1 MSNIKIIF
9 TDIDCTIFDHSVK
22 PSRFDYQSIKYLKSL
37 QKKGILVFFCTA
49 RPYHSVKRIHILDLI
64 KPDGMIVANGGL
76 ILLHDQIIYGPYMD
90 QIEFIELCELANKY
104 NGNVEGIRP
113 FDCFIINDNKD
124 SVIELFETYPE
135 DVPDVE
141 DYHDQKVIGATLFI
155 HKDYDEK
162 IRLLLPKD
170 FYYFRYHDYGVD
182 YSSIPHIKGDAVKI
196 TLEKLGI
203 SKENAMAIGDDEADI
218 SMFEQVKYGVAMG
231 NAKDKVKERATI
243 ITKDI
248 DHHGVRYILKKLI

>member
-22 PSRFDYQSIKYLKSL
+22 PSRFDYQSIKYLKKL

-104 NGNVEGIRP
+104 NGNVI
-113 FDCFIINDNKD
+113 
-124 SVIELFETYPE
+124 
-135 DVPDVE
+135 
-141 DYHDQKVIGATLFI
+141 
-155 HKDYDEK
+155 
-162 IRLLLPKD
+162 
-170 FYYFRYHDYGVD
+170 
-182 YSSIPHIKGDAVKI
+182 
-196 TLEKLGI
+196 
-203 SKENAMAIGDDEADI
+203 
-218 SMFEQVKYGVAMG
+218 
-231 NAKDKVKERATI
+231 
-243 ITKDI
+243 
-248 DHHGVRYILKKLI
+248 